1 MKTDK
6 EKSFIKFHGRAL
18 ANFEKLSKSH
28 VYVDMDFEDLIRDTL
43 LNTYKK
49 FETLTNEKNIFL
61 SFFSASVFVFWPI
74 PIKKSIN
81 LNCGIAKAKWLW

>member
-1 MKTDK
+1 
-6 EKSFIKFHGRAL
+6 
-18 ANFEKLSKSH
+18 
-28 VYVDMDFEDLIRDTL
+28 MDFEDLIRDTL

-74 PIKKSIN
+74 PIKKHKPELWYSESKVAMVMEQNDVTVQKKQVRLCN
-81 LNCGIAKAKWLW
+81 LTLEQLKN